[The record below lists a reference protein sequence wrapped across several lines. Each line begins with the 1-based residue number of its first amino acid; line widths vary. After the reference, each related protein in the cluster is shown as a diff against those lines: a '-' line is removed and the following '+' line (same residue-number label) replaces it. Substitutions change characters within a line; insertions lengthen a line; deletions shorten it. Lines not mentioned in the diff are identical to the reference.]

1 MFRQNWRTKLNFNFS
16 EWFCHLPMHRPPT
29 KQIQNDVSQLD
40 SHSTLTNNKKTSWKA
55 SADFL
60 RPNKLIR
67 SLEARPHFR
76 KLVYGAHRNDRVY
89 IMDVSDDILKEVVTT
104 DQMPYPLAKTQRDA
118 VMQTRANQD
127 LCTCITIVWWLER
140 DGSLTIL
147 ISADTA
153 TAG

>member
-1 MFRQNWRTKLNFNFS
+1 MRR
-16 EWFCHLPMHRPPT
+16 LPKT
-29 KQIQNDVSQLD
+29 QIQNGVSQLD

-104 DQMPYPLAKTQRDA
+104 DQMPYPLA
-118 VMQTRANQD
+118 
-127 LCTCITIVWWLER
+127 
-140 DGSLTIL
+140 
-147 ISADTA
+147 
-153 TAG
+153 